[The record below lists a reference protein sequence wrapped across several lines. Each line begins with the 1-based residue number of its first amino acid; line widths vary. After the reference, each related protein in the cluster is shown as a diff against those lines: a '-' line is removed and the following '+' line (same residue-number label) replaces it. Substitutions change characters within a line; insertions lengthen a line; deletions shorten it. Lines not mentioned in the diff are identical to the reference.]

1 MREEVVVIVGAGQSG
16 LATAAC
22 LTALSVPCLILERD
36 DCVASLWRRR
46 SYERVTLHLAK
57 RFSQLPHA
65 PLPDSAPNFL
75 PKPLYLRYLD
85 DYAARF
91 GLRVALRREVVA
103 AEYDPAEGRWRIE
116 VRRRGNGGGGAAAAE
131 EEEEEEECYW
141 ARYLVVASGENDEA
155 VVPGSILGMESF
167 PGPVVHSSRYRNGRE
182 YEGKAVLVVGAG
194 NSGMEVALDVA
205 DCGAR
210 STTIVVR
217 SRLHVVSR
225 EIWWFAMLI
234 MRFLPLGLLDAL
246 ILLLCYLKFGDL
258 SKYGI
263 HRPSK
268 GPLYLKKYTPKYP
281 VVDSGTVKK
290 IKSGEIQV
298 MPSIKSIKGNYVTFS
313 NGRIQSYDAIILAT
327 GYRSTVKKWLKSDDS
342 LVGEDGMVKR
352 MFPNN
357 WKGDNR
363 LYCAGLAR
371 RGIYGS
377 GEDAQSIANDIACDY
392 HHYHH

>member
-1 MREEVVVIVGAGQSG
+1 MRRSHGAASQATTLGQSCSATRGYSRDDRVGPCICIPLPHPQIERSRVRERRRQRDRRMRDEVAVIVGAGQSG

-116 VRRRGNGGGGAAAAE
+116 VRRRGNGGGGEA

-155 VVPGSILGMESF
+155 VVPGSIPGMESF

-217 SRLHVVSR
+217 S
-225 EIWWFAMLI
+225 
-234 MRFLPLGLLDAL
+234 
-246 ILLLCYLKFGDL
+246 
-258 SKYGI
+258 
-263 HRPSK
+263 
-268 GPLYLKKYTPKYP
+268 
-281 VVDSGTVKK
+281 
-290 IKSGEIQV
+290 Q
-298 MPSIKSIKGNYVTFS
+298 
-313 NGRIQSYDAIILAT
+313 
-327 GYRSTVKKWLKSDDS
+327 SDDS
-342 LVGEDGMVKR
+342 LLGEDGMVKR
-352 MFPNN
+352 MFPDN

-392 HHYHH
+392 HHHHHH

>member
-1 MREEVVVIVGAGQSG
+1 M
-16 LATAAC
+16 ATAAC

-217 SRLHVVSR
+217 SR
-225 EIWWFAMLI
+225 
-234 MRFLPLGLLDAL
+234 
-246 ILLLCYLKFGDL
+246 FGDL